1 MTLSLRLRVLV
12 LVATINVAVFGAGL
26 YFLIERL
33 ADQRAEQAREFS
45 ELLDYTLPATIKPGG
60 ELKVAQ
66 ILRWPHWKH
75 FADAI
80 LVDRNLDTARGSIV
94 PQGVFLNPVGSWNR
108 RADFDREA
116 VLKEIS
122 RAIEHQERQVGA
134 LGTAVPIL
142 DPEGRVWG
150 GCWYRTELAVDTAAI
165 TASLVPWFLVSTLL
179 LTIGTF
185 SMMRRFVL
193 DPVAD
198 IARGAQRVAQG
209 DLNVRLR
216 EPERKDEIADLIR
229 RFNTMTATVQG
240 FNERLAHEVEEAT
253 QKVRR
258 AETAAMTQRRLAAM
272 GELAAGIAHEINNPL
287 GGLLNAVESLSRGN
301 LPPDKQAQYHG
312 LLQSGLERIQ
322 ATVGKL
328 LRLAPRA
335 SRAAPL
341 ALVDPV
347 LDAAGLVQHR
357 AARQGV
363 TIDIAPLG
371 DRGNDPAARVA
382 ELRTLPLV
390 LGEQNELAQAVLNLL
405 VNSLDALEQKPPG
418 EGRIDVRLG
427 LLGDDVAIVLQDN
440 GAGVPQS
447 ELPRVADLFYTTK
460 DVGRGTG
467 LGLALVHAIVASHGG
482 RVHLSSPPGAGFR
495 VEIVLPAWRS
505 VRKGNEGRPASPA

>member
-1 MTLSLRLRVLV
+1 MTLSLRLRVLL

-26 YFLIERL
+26 YFLIDRI
-33 ADQRAEQAREFS
+33 AAQRAAQVREFS
-45 ELLDYTLPATIKPGG
+45 ELLDYTLPATILPGG

-66 ILRWPHWKH
+66 ILSWPHWNH

-80 LVDRNLDTARGSIV
+80 LVDKNLDTTRGTIV
-94 PQGVFLNPVGSWNR
+94 PQGVFLNPVGSRQR
-108 RADFDREA
+108 RADFDRGA
-116 VLKEIS
+116 VLSEIS
-122 RAIEHQERQVGA
+122 RAMESEDRRVGA
-134 LGTAVPIL
+134 FGVAVPIV
-142 DPEGRVWG
+142 DPAGDVWG
-150 GCWYRTELAVDTAAI
+150 GCWYRTELSVDTAAI
-165 TASLVPWFLVSTLL
+165 AAGLVPWFLVSTLL
-179 LTIGTF
+179 LTLGTF

-198 IARGAQRVAQG
+198 IARAAQRVAGG
-209 DLNVRLR
+209 DLSVRLR
-216 EPERKDEIADLIR
+216 EPQRKDEIADLIR

-240 FNERLAHEVEEAT
+240 FNERLAREVEDAT
-253 QKVRR
+253 QRTRR

-287 GGLLNAVESLSRGN
+287 GGLLSAVESLSRGN
-301 LPPDKQAQYHG
+301 LSKDKEQQYRA

-341 ALVDPV
+341 AIVDPV
-347 LDAAGLVQHR
+347 LDAVGLVQHR

-363 TIDIAPLG
+363 TIDVVPLAG
-371 DRGNDPAARVA
+371 PAEDASA
-382 ELRTLPLV
+382 LRRLPHV

-405 VNSLDALEQKPPG
+405 VNSLDALEAQPAG
-418 EGRIDVRLG
+418 AGRIEVRLG
-427 LLGDDVAIVLQDN
+427 RLGEDVAIVVQDN
-440 GAGVPQS
+440 GPGVPAS

-482 RVHLSSPPGAGFR
+482 RVHLSSPPGTGFR
-495 VEIVLPAWRS
+495 VEIVLPAWQGS
-505 VRKGNEGRPASPA
+505 RKPSPPA